1 MDNKMIEVKDTFW
14 NKLKQFFQKI
24 ISRNKNNLTNSEINS
39 FHEIEEAHKNNE
51 KIDEE
56 KIENIQ
62 KTIDEKQNII
72 EENEDKQEYQ
82 GKYKKTIVNGKEIR
96 CSEKDDGQTYTKR
109 YICVGEKEASYTN
122 VNGHQTKT
130 FTLYGY
136 RKSYSNGRGLS
147 FNEKVRDKNLDK
159 QISKTRKQGM
169 IEEFSRGPLLDF
181 DNEQYMGRYE
191 RKEIKYENGNRTIE
205 DNKEVIDESGKTQSV
220 NETHMHNR
228 NSYIYTKYLN
238 GQVVFQLVRNEKGTI
253 IKEYDDKGSVKDTY
267 TYDKDGKPTETLDMI
282 GQDGKVRRVAKTYK
296 GIEHIPDEKIDFSNG
311 VVNLDEEYK
320 KYAKVLERA
329 GLPQNIANIL
339 DKTYEEHIP
348 KFELKEFDI
357 AKQQLNKQEQTQIHV
372 RENQEQMER

>member
-1 MDNKMIEVKDTFW
+1 
-14 NKLKQFFQKI
+14 
-24 ISRNKNNLTNSEINS
+24 
-39 FHEIEEAHKNNE
+39 
-51 KIDEE
+51 
-56 KIENIQ
+56 
-62 KTIDEKQNII
+62 
-72 EENEDKQEYQ
+72 
-82 GKYKKTIVNGKEIR
+82 
-96 CSEKDDGQTYTKR
+96 
-109 YICVGEKEASYTN
+109 
-122 VNGHQTKT
+122 
-130 FTLYGY
+130 
-136 RKSYSNGRGLS
+136 
-147 FNEKVRDKNLDK
+147 
-159 QISKTRKQGM
+159 
-169 IEEFSRGPLLDF
+169 
-181 DNEQYMGRYE
+181 MGRYE

-253 IKEYDDKGSVKDTY
+253 IKEYDDKGSVKDAY